1 MKCKPVDPEKFIDGR
16 RVHIHAWLGLMEN
29 DLHAGNTYP
38 DFWVDIA
45 QTYLEVRVAQN
56 WQNTMKLLERE
67 GKNLKEWIHFK
78 EAFTK
83 AYGNVNLEQVAC
95 TKLSKLSQHS
105 LVKSYANEFQNVC
118 AEIVT

>member
-67 GKNLKEWIHFK
+67 RAKILKNGYI
-78 EAFTK
+78 
-83 AYGNVNLEQVAC
+83 
-95 TKLSKLSQHS
+95 SKRHLQRPM
-105 LVKSYANEFQNVC
+105 EM
-118 AEIVT
+118 